1 MNRKVLLVEPN
12 YKNKYPPMG
21 LMKIATY
28 YRMKGDDVRF
38 FKGNL
43 MDLVADITVDDLLDN
58 LKKYDPDIYWKKYKI
73 ELLNYV
79 RRKSNQIIEV
89 ENDITKD
96 LVALNLVVEARKYY
110 RNKGYFKNPPF
121 DRVGITTL
129 FTFYWDITIDTIN
142 FVKKLCKS
150 PDGVMVGGVAST
162 ILPDR
167 FYEATGIKPWIGQLS
182 HPGDL
187 DPGDPLIIDELPLD
201 YSILE
206 EIDYK
211 YPASNAY
218 FAYMT
223 RGCINKCS
231 FCAVPTL
238 EPEYKGYIGLKS
250 RIEITKKRFGEMRD
264 LLLLDNNVFASKQF
278 NQIIDEIKECGF
290 QKGATYLPPNQYE
303 IAIRNL
309 RDNYNNRAYIR
320 KIIGIY
326 KQLIDKL
333 SQDEKASFYVMLE
346 DRYCLVAETASREA
360 ILEMDEYV
368 APLYDKYFVHN
379 RKVKR
384 IVDFNQGLD
393 SRLATDDIMEK
404 LSEININPT
413 RIAFDHWEL
422 RSIYE
427 QAIRTAAKHG
437 IVNLSNYLLYNYH
450 DRPDDLY
457 HRLKLNIDLCEELGI
472 NIYSFPMKYHP
483 IDDPMY
489 FSNRDY
495 IGKHWNRKFIRTI
508 QCILNS
514 TKGKVGRKR
523 DFFNEAFGESI
534 ERFHT
539 LLWMPELF
547 IIYRFEFKDNLAY
560 KWEKDFNGLSSAQR
574 SKISSIIA
582 NNTFKEI
589 EWDLFDDM
597 EKRTLFYYTLSKEEA
612 IIQKERLLSNTECN
626 SY

>member
-1 MNRKVLLVEPN
+1 
-12 YKNKYPPMG
+12 
-21 LMKIATY
+21 
-28 YRMKGDDVRF
+28 
-38 FKGNL
+38 
-43 MDLVADITVDDLLDN
+43 
-58 LKKYDPDIYWKKYKI
+58 
-73 ELLNYV
+73 
-79 RRKSNQIIEV
+79 
-89 ENDITKD
+89 
-96 LVALNLVVEARKYY
+96 
-110 RNKGYFKNPPF
+110 
-121 DRVGITTL
+121 
-129 FTFYWDITIDTIN
+129 
-142 FVKKLCKS
+142 
-150 PDGVMVGGVAST
+150 
-162 ILPDR
+162 
-167 FYEATGIKPWIGQLS
+167 
-182 HPGDL
+182 
-187 DPGDPLIIDELPLD
+187 
-201 YSILE
+201 
-206 EIDYK
+206 
-211 YPASNAY
+211 
-218 FAYMT
+218 
-223 RGCINKCS
+223 
-231 FCAVPTL
+231 
-238 EPEYKGYIGLKS
+238 
-250 RIEITKKRFGEMRD
+250 
-264 LLLLDNNVFASKQF
+264 
-278 NQIIDEIKECGF
+278 
-290 QKGATYLPPNQYE
+290 
-303 IAIRNL
+303 
-309 RDNYNNRAYIR
+309 
-320 KIIGIY
+320 
-326 KQLIDKL
+326 
-333 SQDEKASFYVMLE
+333 
-346 DRYCLVAETASREA
+346 
-360 ILEMDEYV
+360 
-368 APLYDKYFVHN
+368 
-379 RKVKR
+379 
-384 IVDFNQGLD
+384 
-393 SRLATDDIMEK
+393 MEK

-457 HRLKLNIDLCEELGI
+457 HRLKLNIDLCDELGI

-514 TKGKVGRKR
+514 TKGKVGRKK
-523 DFFNEAFGESI
+523 DFFNEAFGENI

-547 IIYRFEFKDNLAY
+547 IIYRFEFKDNLAC